1 MKSAI
6 LAVALAFVVAPAFAA
21 DAAAPKA
28 EEAKINTVCPF
39 SGAKVDGK
47 IVIEVKVGDKVTKVA
62 VADKAKA
69 EAALKGA
76 KAEDVVAAAKANKK
90 IEAPKAAGH

>member
-21 DAAAPKA
+21 DAVAPKA
-28 EEAKINTVCPF
+28 AEAKINTVCPF
-39 SGAKVDGK
+39 SGKAVDGK

-62 VADKAKA
+62 VADKAAA
-69 EAALKGA
+69 EAALKTA
-76 KAEDVVAAAKANKK
+76 KAEDVVAAAAANKK
-90 IEAPKAAGH
+90 IEAPKAK